1 MNDKIKQQLIKVH
14 RVQLDFDDTTTEIN
28 IPKLGNEVS
37 EDFIKNHKYRVEL
50 QDYLLTDNPN
60 FDFHT
65 TWNNGIVPKDRI
77 MDIIVLDTTPKM
89 IKVHGYG
96 ISLGGNLTMNE
107 WEGFLPKKSL
117 TIKAFY

>member
-1 MNDKIKQQLIKVH
+1 MNAKVVEQLNKVH
-14 RVQLDFDDTTTEIN
+14 RVQLNFDENTTEIN
-28 IPKLGNEVS
+28 IAKVGNDNI
-37 EDFIKNHKYRVEL
+37 EDFVRNNKYRVEL